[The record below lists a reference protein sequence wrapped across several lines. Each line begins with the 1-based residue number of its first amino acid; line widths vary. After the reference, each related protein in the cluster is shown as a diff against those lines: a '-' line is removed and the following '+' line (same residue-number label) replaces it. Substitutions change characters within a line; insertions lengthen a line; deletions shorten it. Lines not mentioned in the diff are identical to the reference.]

1 MELQIKVP
9 LDVYDRNAHRKY
21 VRQQKRYQKR
31 LEEERSENERREKE
45 IAKIQRRNGEICD
58 LVINMH
64 DLDKKVLCKSIFDI
78 LTDREKTVL
87 YMRYYQNKSMAV
99 IAEEIGV
106 SKGRI
111 YQLEKHLL
119 LTLKRKLFI
128 GCL

>member
-9 LDVYDRNAHRKY
+9 LDVYDRNAHRRY
-21 VRQQKRYQKR
+21 VRQQERYQKR
-31 LEEERSENERREKE
+31 LEEERLENERREKE
-45 IAKIQRRNGEICD
+45 IAEIQRRNGEICD
-58 LVINMH
+58 LVINMN
-64 DLDKKVLCKSIFDI
+64 DLDKKVVCKSVFSV
-78 LTDREKTVL
+78 LTEREKTVL
-87 YMRYYQNKSMAV
+87 YMRYYQNKSMAT

-119 LTLKRKLFI
+119 LTLKRKFFI